1 MTNIFILLVY
11 LIGAISSSVWI
22 GQKFYN
28 TDVREHSSGNAGATN
43 TFRVLGK
50 KAGVLILILDILKG
64 WIAVRLLSTLA
75 GIQILN
81 FS

>member
-28 TDVREHSSGNAGATN
+28 TDVREHGSGNAGATN

-81 FS
+81 LS